1 MKLIRKVSL
10 AKWKGCLE
18 NDADYISADA
28 VTACLRTTGNSLS
41 VWRADSEEEINCA
54 LLALAASLQ
63 RLDAIEYVI
72 LNEDD
77 LKAGNLG
84 IENTEVDI
92 PVNTPKELHH
102 DIINLDH
109 SALRTVANLIKK
121 EVSENK
127 HARLSRSQAK
137 NILIEAIK
145 KDFIKKERLPA
156 KLVEAIEK

>member
-1 MKLIRKVSL
+1 VKLIRKVSL

-18 NDADYISADA
+18 SDADYISADA

-41 VWRADSEEEINCA
+41 VWKADSEEEVKCA

-72 LNEDD
+72 LEETD
-77 LKAGNLG
+77 LKIGNLG
-84 IENTEVDI
+84 IENTMVDI

-102 DIINLDH
+102 DIVNLDH
-109 SALRTVANLIKK
+109 GALRVVANLIKK

-127 HARLSRSQAK
+127 ESG
-137 NILIEAIK
+137 K
-145 KDFIKKERLPA
+145 KHIN
-156 KLVEAIEK
+156 

>member
-28 VTACLRTTGNSLS
+28 VTACLRTTKNSLS
-41 VWRADSEEEINCA
+41 VWKADSEEEVKCA

-77 LKAGNLG
+77 LISGNLG

-109 SALRTVANLIKK
+109 GTLKVVANLIKK
-121 EVSENK
+121 EVSAEK

-137 NILIEAIK
+137 KILIEAIN
-145 KDFIKKERLPA
+145 KDFIKKEKLPA
-156 KLVEAIEK
+156 KLLEGIEK